1 MLNPLPLGIAVE
13 VLQPI
18 IKVWS
23 VHTDGMG
30 VGFGT

>member
-1 MLNPLPLGIAVE
+1 MLNPLPLGTVVE

-18 IKVWS
+18 ISIRS
-23 VHTDGMG
+23 VHTDAMG